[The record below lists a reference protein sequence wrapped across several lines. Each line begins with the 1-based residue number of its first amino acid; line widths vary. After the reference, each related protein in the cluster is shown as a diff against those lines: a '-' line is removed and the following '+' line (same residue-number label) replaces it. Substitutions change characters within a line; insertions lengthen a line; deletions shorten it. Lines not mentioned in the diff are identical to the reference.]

1 MRRIM
6 PQRSAQEGDTAS
18 ERFVKIGCAFR
29 PPEKRDHLLIVLCAP
44 ESTKALTG
52 TPFTSTLT

>member
-1 MRRIM
+1 MRRMM
-6 PQRSAQEGDTAS
+6 PQRSAQVGDTAS

-29 PPEKRDHLLIVLCAP
+29 LLEQRDRLLIVLCAP